1 MRVFYRKIAGL
12 ENVCC
17 LLKCGGMTNFDRVY
31 LDALG
36 RIYREG
42 ETVESQRTGYS
53 TRALPGLTYELSPAT
68 GFPLLTVRKLFP
80 KFFCAETVWFI
91 AGHKHAGFLQQFT
104 KGWDS
109 FLEEDGT
116 VETAYGYRWRHH
128 FGRDQLLDLVE
139 HLREE
144 PSSRQGV
151 VMMWDATSD
160 GLRAPKKKN
169 VPCPFC
175 FTANIIGGKLNV
187 HLVVRSNDM
196 VLGNPNDVADFA
208 LLQAM
213 IAQELG
219 VNIGK
224 LTVSISHA
232 HIYENQFTAVEDILS
247 REVVQHPEVECR
259 LPERSFQRAL
269 EADPALVEEL
279 VEMFQSQYTPG
290 APMIKMQIAL

>member
-1 MRVFYRKIAGL
+1 
-12 ENVCC
+12 
-17 LLKCGGMTNFDRVY
+17 MTSFDRLY
-31 LDALG
+31 LETLA

-42 ETVESQRTGYS
+42 ETVRSERTGYA
-53 TRALPGLTYELSPAT
+53 TKAVPGVTYELYPAQ
-68 GFPLLTVRKLFP
+68 GFPLLTVRKMFP
-80 KFFCAETVWFI
+80 KFFCAETVWFVS
-91 AGHKHAGFLQQFT
+91 GQKHAGFLRQFT

-151 VMMWDATSD
+151 VLMWDPRDD

-169 VPCPFC
+169 VPCPFTW
-175 FTANIIGGKLNV
+175 TANIIGDKLNL

-196 VLGNPNDVADFA
+196 VLGNPNDTADFA

-213 IAQELG
+213 LAQELD
-219 VNIGK
+219 VAVGK

-232 HIYENQFTAVEDILS
+232 HIYENQFDAVEDILARDVAS
-247 REVVQHPEVECR
+247 HPEIECR
-259 LPERSFQRAL
+259 LPERSFRRAL
-269 EADPALVEEL
+269 EADPTLVEEL
-279 VEMFQSQYTPG
+279 VEMFRSQYAPG
-290 APMIKMQIAL
+290 APMKKMEIAV

>member
-1 MRVFYRKIAGL
+1 
-12 ENVCC
+12 
-17 LLKCGGMTNFDRVY
+17 MTSFDRLY
-31 LDALG
+31 LDTLG

-42 ETVESQRTGYS
+42 ETVQSERTGFS
-53 TRALPGLTYELSPAT
+53 TRAIPGVTYELFPAQ
-68 GFPLLTVRKLFP
+68 GFPMLTVRKMFP
-80 KFFCAETVWFI
+80 KFFCAETVWFV
-91 AGHKHAGFLQQFT
+91 AGHKHAGFLQRFT

-128 FGRDQLLDLVE
+128 FGRDQLVDLVE

-151 VMMWDATSD
+151 VMMWDPRDD

-169 VPCPFC
+169 VPCPFTW
-175 FTANIIGGKLNV
+175 TANIIGGKLNV

-196 VLGNPNDVADFA
+196 VLGNPNDTADFA

-213 IAQELG
+213 LAQELA
-219 VNIGK
+219 VAVGK

-232 HIYENQFTAVEDILS
+232 HIYENQFDAVEDILA
-247 REVVQHPEVECR
+247 REVAPHAEIECR

-269 EADPALVEEL
+269 NADPALVEEL
-279 VEMFQSQYTPG
+279 IEMFSSQYVPG
-290 APMIKMQIAL
+290 APMKKVQIAL

>member
-1 MRVFYRKIAGL
+1 
-12 ENVCC
+12 
-17 LLKCGGMTNFDRVY
+17 MTTFDRVY
-31 LDALG
+31 LETLG

-42 ETVESQRTGYS
+42 ETVQSERTGFA
-53 TRALPGLTYELSPAT
+53 TKAIPGVTYELNPAA
-68 GFPLLTVRKLFP
+68 GFPLLTVRKMFP
-80 KFFCAETVWFI
+80 KFFCAETVWFV

-104 KGWDS
+104 KGWDA
-109 FLEEDGT
+109 FLEADGT

-128 FGRDQLLDLVE
+128 FGRDQLIDLVE

-144 PSSRQGV
+144 PTSRQGV
-151 VMMWDATSD
+151 VMMWDPRDD

-169 VPCPFC
+169 VPCPFTW
-175 FTANIIGGKLNV
+175 TANIIGNKLNL
-187 HLVVRSNDM
+187 HLIVRSNDM

-219 VNIGK
+219 VAVGK

-232 HIYENQFTAVEDILS
+232 HIYENQYQAVEDILA
-247 REVVQHPEVECR
+247 REVAPHAEIECR

-269 EADPALVEEL
+269 EADPALVNEL
-279 VEMFQSQYTPG
+279 IEMFQSQYAPG
-290 APMIKMQIAL
+290 APMMKVQIAV

>member
-1 MRVFYRKIAGL
+1 MTRFDQLYL
-12 ENVCC
+12 ETV
-17 LLKCGGMTNFDRVY
+17 R
-31 LDALG
+31 
-36 RIYREG
+36 RIYHEG
-42 ETVESQRTGYS
+42 ETVHNERTGFS
-53 TRALPGLTYELSPAT
+53 TRAIPGVTYELEPSA
-68 GFPLLTVRKLFP
+68 GFPLLTVRKMFP

-104 KGWDS
+104 KGWDG

-128 FGRDQLLDLVE
+128 FGRDQLVDLVE

-151 VMMWDATSD
+151 VMMWDAASD

-169 VPCPFC
+169 VPCPF
-175 FTANIIGGKLNV
+175 TWTVNIIGGKLNL
-187 HLVVRSNDM
+187 HLIVRSNDM
-196 VLGNPNDVADFA
+196 VLGNPNDTADFA

-213 IAQELG
+213 LAQELG
-219 VNIGK
+219 VAVGK

-232 HIYENQFTAVEDILS
+232 HIYENQFEAVEDILA
-247 REVVQHPEVECR
+247 RDVAPHAEIECR

-269 EADPALVEEL
+269 EADPTLVTEL
-279 VEMFQSQYTPG
+279 VEMFASQYAPG
-290 APMIKMQIAL
+290 APMRKVQIAL

>member
-1 MRVFYRKIAGL
+1 M
-12 ENVCC
+12 
-17 LLKCGGMTNFDRVY
+17 FDRLY

-42 ETVESQRTGYS
+42 ETVRSERTGFS
-53 TRALPGLTYELSPAT
+53 TKAIPGMTYEIHPAQ
-68 GFPLLTVRKLFP
+68 GFPLLTVRKMFP
-80 KFFCAETVWFI
+80 KFFCAETVWFV

-104 KGWDS
+104 KGWDG

-128 FGRDQLLDLVE
+128 FGRDQLVDLVE

-151 VMMWDATSD
+151 VVMWDPATD

-169 VPCPFC
+169 VPCPFTW
-175 FTANIIGGKLNV
+175 TANIIGGKFNL

-213 IAQELG
+213 LAQELG
-219 VNIGK
+219 TAVGK

-232 HIYENQFTAVEDILS
+232 HIYENQFDAVEDILA
-247 REVVQHPEVECR
+247 REVAPHAEIECR

-269 EADPALVEEL
+269 DADPTLVSEL
-279 VEMFQSQYTPG
+279 VEMFQSQYVPGTP
-290 APMIKMQIAL
+290 MKKVQIAI

>member
-1 MRVFYRKIAGL
+1 
-12 ENVCC
+12 
-17 LLKCGGMTNFDRVY
+17 MTTFDRVY
-31 LDALG
+31 LETLG

-42 ETVESQRTGYS
+42 ETVRSERTGFG
-53 TRALPGLTYELSPAT
+53 TRAIPGVTYDLNPAA
-68 GFPLLTVRKLFP
+68 GFPLLTARKMFP
-80 KFFCAETVWFI
+80 KFFCAETVWFV

-128 FGRDQLLDLVE
+128 FGRDQLVDLVE

-151 VMMWDATSD
+151 VMMWDPSTD

-169 VPCPFC
+169 VPCPF
-175 FTANIIGGKLNV
+175 TWTVNIIGGKLNL

-213 IAQELG
+213 LAQELG
-219 VNIGK
+219 TAVGK

-232 HIYENQFTAVEDILS
+232 HIYENQFDAVEDILA
-247 REVVQHPEVECR
+247 REVAPHAEIECR

-269 EADPALVEEL
+269 EGDASLVNEL
-279 VEMFQSQYTPG
+279 VEMFQSQYAPG
-290 APMIKMQIAL
+290 AAMKKVEIAL

>member
-1 MRVFYRKIAGL
+1 
-12 ENVCC
+12 
-17 LLKCGGMTNFDRVY
+17 MTTFDRHY
-31 LDALG
+31 LDILR
-36 RIYREG
+36 RIYHEG
-42 ETVESQRTGYS
+42 ELVQSERTGYA
-53 TRALPGLTYELSPAT
+53 TKALPGVTFDLNPAQ
-68 GFPLLTVRKLFP
+68 GFPLLTVRKMFP
-80 KFFCAETVWFI
+80 KFFCAETVWFV

-109 FLEEDGT
+109 FLEDDGT
-116 VETAYGYRWRHH
+116 VKTAYGYRWRHH

-151 VMMWDATSD
+151 VMMWDPSDD

-175 FTANIIGGKLNV
+175 WTANIIGNKFNV
-187 HLVVRSNDM
+187 HLVIRSNDM
-196 VLGNPNDVADFA
+196 VLGNPNDIADFA

-213 IAQELG
+213 LAQELG
-219 VNIGK
+219 VGVGK

-232 HIYENQFTAVEDILS
+232 HVYENQFEAVEDILS
-247 REVVQHPEVECR
+247 REVVPHAEIECR

-269 EADPALVEEL
+269 AADASLVTEL
-279 VEMFQSQYTPG
+279 VDMFSAQYAPG
-290 APMIKMQIAL
+290 APMKKMAIAV